1 MEHTAKLPIL
11 ADEGEEIL
19 HFLLELQDKQGDTMK
34 TYRQNLLEAV
44 GRFFRAKAVILY
56 ISIPG
61 NEMENRK
68 VEVLEVVGPEQGL
81 IRVKQLR
88 WGEEVAGKTCALRQG
103 RLISRLSIA
112 PTETQKAILSIK
124 QNTLTLMSIPIMDR
138 KEVIAVLELYDTL
151 EGRGFT
157 TRDYNRFT
165 ILGQL
170 LSSHILRI
178 LEWERASL
186 EKERLEQLL
195 KLGYEVGASHDLNL
209 LSSLIEEMAL
219 KLVPAEGSLLFLLDE
234 AQQDL
239 FTLKK
244 DKIQRVPLGEGLVG
258 KCAWA
263 GKPFMAPSISR
274 SPDYLAHYDAQLGI
288 HMRNLVT
295 VPLKTPEKI
304 HGVLEVVNKKDGT
317 WTAED
322 IQILESFCNTVAVAI
337 QNARLL
343 KEVER
348 LFISNIE
355 ALAEAIDAKDPYTHG
370 HTQRVRDFTMGIGR
384 RLIKDTATLRKLEL
398 SALLHD
404 VGKIGTRENI
414 LNKEE
419 GLTEKEYQHMK
430 EHVLRGAQILQN
442 IPNME
447 EVIGGV
453 KHHHERYDGSGYP
466 EKLKGA
472 EIPLFGRIIAVA
484 DTFDAMTSDRPYRKG
499 LEDEIALF
507 EIRKFSGKH
516 YDPRVVEAFIQA
528 YEAGEIL
535 SQRKRSS

>member
-1 MEHTAKLPIL
+1 MEHPAKFPVF
-11 ADEGEEIL
+11 AEEGEEIL
-19 HFLLELQDKQGDTMK
+19 HFLLELQDMQGDSMK
-34 TYRQNLLEAV
+34 AYRQNLLEAI
-44 GRFFRAKAVILY
+44 GRFFRAKATVLY
-56 ISIPG
+56 IPASK
-61 NEMENRK
+61 NEAENRK
-68 VEVLEVVGPEQGL
+68 VEVLVVAGPDQGL

-88 WGEEVAGKTCALRQG
+88 WGEEVAGKTWALRQG

-112 PTETQKAILSIK
+112 PSETQKAILSIK
-124 QNTLTLMSIPIMDR
+124 PDTLTLMSIPIMNQNG
-138 KEVIAVLELYDTL
+138 VIAVLEVYDTL

-157 TRDYNRFT
+157 TKDYNRLT

-170 LSSHILRI
+170 LSFHILRI
-178 LEWERASL
+178 LEWEQASL

-195 KLGYEVGASHDLNL
+195 KLGYEVGTSHDLPV
-209 LSSLIEEMAL
+209 LSSLIENMAL
-219 KLVPAEGSLLFLLDE
+219 KLVPAEGSLLFLRDE
-234 AQQDL
+234 ARQDL
-239 FTLKK
+239 FTLK
-244 DKIQRVPLGEGLVG
+244 QAHTRRVPLGEGLVG
-258 KCAWA
+258 KSAWTGETLVA
-263 GKPFMAPSISR
+263 TALSR
-274 SPDYLAHYDAQLGI
+274 SSDYLAHYDAQLGI
-288 HMRNLVT
+288 HMRNLIA
-295 VPLKTPEKI
+295 VPLKTPQKI
-304 HGVLEVVNKKDGT
+304 HGVLEVVNKREGT

-343 KEVER
+343 EEVER
-348 LFISNIE
+348 LFLSSIE

-370 HTQRVRDFTMGIGR
+370 HTQRVRDFTMSIGR
-384 RLIKDTATLRKLEL
+384 RLIRDTETLRKLEL

-404 VGKIGTRENI
+404 IGKIGTRESV
-414 LNKEE
+414 LNKEGRLSDE
-419 GLTEKEYQHMK
+419 EFLHMK
-430 EHVLRGAQILQN
+430 EHVIRGAQILQN

-453 KHHHERYDGSGYP
+453 KYHHEKYDGSGYP

-472 EIPLFGRIIAVA
+472 EIPIFGRIIAVA

-507 EIRKFSGKH
+507 EIKKFSGKH

-535 SQRKRSS
+535 SQHKRAT